1 MKEREDN
8 DDEMRVSF
16 FCFRDR
22 DRETEDVCARV
33 GEMSKEVFE
42 VFRADKQLS
51 EREIEETPIEEL
63 RRKYVALNSLK
74 TLEDVKS
81 AQLLATFPSAGRSPS
96 PPPSLP
102 SLVLVRAMNQD
113 LTLC

>member
-1 MKEREDN
+1 M
-8 DDEMRVSF
+8 
-16 FCFRDR
+16 
-22 DRETEDVCARV
+22 CARV

-74 TLEDVKS
+74 TLEDVKN
-81 AQLLATFPSAGRSPS
+81 AQLLATFPSAGRSPLPLSLS
-96 PPPSLP
+96 PFSRLG
-102 SLVLVRAMNQD
+102 LHAMNQD
-113 LTLC
+113 LTL